1 LIRNFRR
8 LSWLIPYLYG
18 ASPALCQS
26 FLAGKEQKFP
36 FEKLGVGTLYLP
48 YATSLR
54 MSDLG
59 YTNSEQSSLNIC
71 YNDLG
76 SYVKSV
82 RAAINTSSEQYRA
95 FPSGENGQ
103 WEQLNDNVLQIEN
116 ELYSPIR
123 PKQVAKSLEKPS
135 DALEDRGVSYIEV
148 RALDVNPF
156 SPLGIEE
163 NQFYFLDVF
172 LLYCLLDESPK
183 FEQKAYE
190 ESEANLNKVVLE
202 GRKPGLNLLRDKQE
216 VSLADWAEDLFG
228 DLKQVAFTLDSAN
241 GNEKYSASVE
251 KEFLKVKDPSQ
262 TPSARWLNT
271 LIENN
276 IDNSRIGLEL
286 ALEYKKYASGLDY
299 LHISEEDFKQQ
310 ARESIANREQIEKS
324 DTLDFADFIERYFA
338 K

>member
-1 LIRNFRR
+1 
-8 LSWLIPYLYG
+8 
-18 ASPALCQS
+18 
-26 FLAGKEQKFP
+26 
-36 FEKLGVGTLYLP
+36 
-48 YATSLR
+48 
-54 MSDLG
+54 
-59 YTNSEQSSLNIC
+59 
-71 YNDLG
+71 
-76 SYVKSV
+76 V
-82 RAAINTSSEQYRA
+82 REAINTPSEQYRA

-123 PKQVAKSLEKPS
+123 PKQVARSLEKPS
-135 DALEDRGVSYIEV
+135 DALEERGVSYIEV

-172 LLYCLLDESPK
+172 LLFCLLDESPK

-190 ESEANLNKVVLE
+190 ESEENLNKVVLE
-202 GRKPGLNLLRDKQE
+202 GRKPGLMLTRDAQE
-216 VSLADWAEDLFG
+216 ISLVDWAEDLFE
-228 DLKQVAFTLDSAN
+228 DLREVAKQLDSAN
-241 GNEKYSASVE
+241 GNDKYSASVE
-251 KEFLKVKDPSQ
+251 KEFLKVQDPMQ

-299 LHISEEDFKQQ
+299 LHFSEEDFKRQ
-310 ARESIANREQIEKS
+310 AKESIAAREQIEKS
-324 DTLDFADFIERYFA
+324 DKLDFADFIDQYFA
-338 K
+338 R